1 MNRRY
6 LYKFIFVILMFFLG
20 GTILGELL
28 ISLGLNP
35 KLFDAKD
42 INYLETLIYLI
53 YAIIIYILYRKYF
66 RADFKELKNGFQKY
80 LRIILKYFA
89 IFLLVKIGSA
99 ILTSII
105 SSLLN
110 IQIGNSENQEAVIE
124 TLNAGPIMMI
134 ISAVILA
141 PIVEEGIFRLSIR
154 KVIDNRY
161 LFILCSGLLFGFIHV
176 FPTSLNIVVALIHSI
191 VYVAVGLCFAYIYE
205 ETDNIWVTMIIH
217 ALNNLLS
224 IMALLIL

>member
-141 PIVEEGIFRLSIR
+141 PIVEDL
-154 KVIDNRY
+154 DY
-161 LFILCSGLLFGFIHV
+161 L
-176 FPTSLNIVVALIHSI
+176 
-191 VYVAVGLCFAYIYE
+191 
-205 ETDNIWVTMIIH
+205 
-217 ALNNLLS
+217 
-224 IMALLIL
+224 